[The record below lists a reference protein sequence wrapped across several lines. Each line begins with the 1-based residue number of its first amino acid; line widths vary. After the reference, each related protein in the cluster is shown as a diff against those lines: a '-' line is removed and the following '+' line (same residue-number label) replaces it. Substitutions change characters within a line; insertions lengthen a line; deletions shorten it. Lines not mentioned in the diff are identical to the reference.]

1 MRTVL
6 FMGLALAFAAGIVAG
21 GAVSPAAAQS
31 PGAPQG
37 PGAAQDRG
45 RDFAVFATFLTG
57 AQEPG
62 GGDPDGVGGATI
74 TLNANRGQ
82 VCFVLA
88 VARIAPATAAHI
100 HQAPVGVNG
109 PIVVPLTPPT
119 NGFSFGC
126 TSADRALISAIIAN
140 PAGFYVNVH
149 NADFPGGALRGQLR

>member
-1 MRTVL
+1 MTMRTVL
-6 FMGLALAFAAGIVAG
+6 FMGLALAFVAGAVAAGG
-21 GAVSPAAAQS
+21 VSPAAAQ
-31 PGAPQG
+31 G
-37 PGAAQDRG
+37 PLGTQDRDRG

-57 AQEPG
+57 AAEPN

-74 TLNANRGQ
+74 VLHANRGQ
-82 VCFVLA
+82 VCFALA
-88 VARIAPATAAHI
+88 VARIAPANAAHI

-119 NGFSFGC
+119 NGVSFGC